1 MNIGLLFSSLVVS
14 IYIIGL
20 IYNGLFNS
28 HQNLTYLTTEFI
40 IFLLIIFTLIHL
52 CIKNYKSNIGF
63 YLLLLTFLIIIL
75 IYHILQYKDNFEL
88 IEQNKNKNTTITIN
102 QI

>member
-1 MNIGLLFSSLVVS
+1 MNIALLFSSLVVS

-40 IFLLIIFTLIHL
+40 IFLLIIFTFIHL

-75 IYHILQYKDNFEL
+75 IYHIHQYIYHFNL
-88 IEQNKNKNTTITIN
+88 IKQKKITITIN